1 MASRI
6 KSSPDSPRL
15 AMGEESPGEVCW
27 LDLRA
32 LVPALRLT
40 LLGSLTIAALPYS
53 LASGTTTLLLRVW
66 PKYED
71 TRHTIL
77 HIIPF
82 RTAKNRLKD
91 FFKVAE
97 SSG

>member
-32 LVPALRLT
+32 LLPALRFT

-53 LASGTTTLLLRVW
+53 LALGITTSLLRVR

-71 TRHTIL
+71 TRHTTL

-82 RTAKNRLKD
+82 CTAKNRLKD
-91 FFKVAE
+91 FFKVTE